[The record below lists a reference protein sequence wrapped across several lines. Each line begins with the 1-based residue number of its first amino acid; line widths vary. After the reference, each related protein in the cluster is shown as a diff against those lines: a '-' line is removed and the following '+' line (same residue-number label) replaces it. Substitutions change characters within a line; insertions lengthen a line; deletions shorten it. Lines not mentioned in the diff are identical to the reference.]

1 MALLRK
7 MNRIEKAGHPLLALL
22 ASTLF
27 ATACLAISAYAA
39 QVGRFSSLEFEGTWK
54 AVHDGKVFIVV
65 RLHRD
70 KDHLSGTVQLAGFQ
84 LDLEGTGELLTITD
98 DQLDPPIDL
107 RDLKLDGKMLHFHFV
122 DNDGDDD
129 KWQMEIIGTDKASL
143 LWIELPK
150 DLKAKPIPLVK
161 QRESD
166 PKAK

>member
-1 MALLRK
+1 MAVLRK
-7 MNRIEKAGHPLLALL
+7 MNRLEKARNPRLALVAAL
-22 ASTLF
+22 LF
-27 ATACLAISAYAA
+27 ATTCLGISANAV
-39 QVGRFSSLEFEGTWK
+39 QGRLSNREFEGTWK
-54 AVHDGKVFIVV
+54 AVHDGKAFIVL

-107 RDLKLDGKMLHFHFV
+107 RDVKLDGKMLHFHFV

-129 KWQMEIIGTDKASL
+129 KWQMELTGQDQASL

-150 DLKAKPIPLVK
+150 DLKAKPILLVK
-161 QRESD
+161 QRESE
-166 PKAK
+166 PQAK

>member
-1 MALLRK
+1 VALSGR
-7 MNRIEKAGHPLLALL
+7 MNRLEKAGNPRLALV
-22 ASTLF
+22 ASLLF
-27 ATACLAISAYAA
+27 ATACLAISAHAV
-39 QVGRFSSLEFEGTWK
+39 QVGRFSNQEYEGTWK
-54 AVHDGKVFIVV
+54 AVHDGRVFIVL

-84 LDLEGTGELLTITD
+84 LDLEGTGELLTVTD
-98 DQLDPPIDL
+98 DQLDTPIDL
-107 RDLKLDGKMLHFHFV
+107 RDLKSDGKMLDFHFV

-129 KWQMEIIGTDKASL
+129 KWQMELTGPDKASL

-150 DLKAKPIPLVK
+150 GLKAKPIPLVK

>member
-1 MALLRK
+1 MALLPK
-7 MNRIEKAGHPLLALL
+7 MNRLEKARNPRLALVACL
-22 ASTLF
+22 LF
-27 ATACLAISAYAA
+27 ATAGLAISAHA
-39 QVGRFSSLEFEGTWK
+39 GRLPKQRFEGTWK

-65 RLHRD
+65 RLHRE
-70 KDHLSGTVQLAGFQ
+70 KDRLSGTVQLAGFQ
-84 LDLEGTGELLTITD
+84 LDLEGTGELLAITD
-98 DQLDPPIDL
+98 EQLDAPIDL

-129 KWQMEIIGTDKASL
+129 KWQMELTGTGKASL

-166 PKAK
+166 PQAK

>member
-7 MNRIEKAGHPLLALL
+7 MKGLENARNPRLALV
-22 ASTLF
+22 ASLLF
-27 ATACLAISAYAA
+27 AGACLAISAHAV
-39 QVGRFSSLEFEGTWK
+39 QVGRLASREFEGTWK
-54 AVHDGKVFIVV
+54 AVHDGKVFIVL

-70 KDHLSGTVQLAGFQ
+70 KDLLSGTIQLAGFQ

-107 RDLKLDGKMLHFHFV
+107 RDLKLDGKMLHFQFV

-129 KWQMEIIGTDKASL
+129 KWQMELTGTDKASL

-161 QRESD
+161 QRKSE